1 MSCSQHV
8 LLPVCAPRH
17 RPPPHQYFGVL
28 FLGTGGVIISRVLFS
43 DQPKP
48 RLLLAF
54 AGLVFVSGFLCFVL
68 QQRFITS
75 LRCARAKK
83 IEIGA
88 GRGPILSSNH

>member
-1 MSCSQHV
+1 MLV
-8 LLPVCAPRH
+8 LLATATATATAAA
-17 RPPPHQYFGVL
+17 QYFGVL

-54 AGLVFVSGFLCFVL
+54 AGLVFLSGFLCFVL

-75 LRCARAKK
+75 LRCACVS
-83 IEIGA
+83 E
-88 GRGPILSSNH
+88 

>member
-1 MSCSQHV
+1 MSCSQHAFP
-8 LLPVCAPRH
+8 PVCAPRH
-17 RPPPHQYFGVL
+17 RPPPPQYFGVL

-75 LRCARAKK
+75 LRCA
-83 IEIGA
+83 
-88 GRGPILSSNH
+88 H